1 MNFAVIDC
9 VQRSDEW
16 RAARCGRL
24 TGSNAVALY
33 KNGRGGKESL
43 RRANLRTL
51 LVSERLTGI
60 QAKDDFDTR
69 ALARGREKEP
79 LALGMWE
86 AETGLLVQRTG
97 FISGELMVGASLD
110 AHVGYYDEKTMTH
123 VIEGVLELKAPDSD
137 THTEYLLTPTVVPED
152 YLPQLRHNVWLTG
165 AKWGEF
171 VSFDDRLKDE
181 ALHMLRIRLTRA
193 ELEVDAYDKLVRT
206 FLAEVTV
213 EYNQILE
220 SRKAA

>member
-1 MNFAVIDC
+1 MKFTVIDC

-43 RRANLRTL
+43 QRANLRTL

-97 FISGELMVGASLD
+97 FISATDLMAGASLD
-110 AHVGYYDEKTMTH
+110 CHVGDF
-123 VIEGVLELKAPDSD
+123 EGVLEVKAPDSD